1 MSWAAA
7 PARKADALIGALVEL
22 DCSEIMDDLALNRLA
37 REAQALM
44 KSDATGAR
52 IVLGGIAG
60 IEGDAAKVREHYGV
74 ALRLSARNGHVLA
87 NYATALTKVGRMDD
101 AFEAIMEVCE
111 RHPADASILREA
123 I

>member
-1 MSWAAA
+1 MSRAAA

-22 DCSEIMDDLALNRLA
+22 DRSEIMDDLALNRLA

-60 IEGDAAKVREHYGV
+60 IEGDGAKSPRT
-74 ALRLSARNGHVLA
+74 LRGRPPAFGKERPCARKLCHRA
-87 NYATALTKVGRMDD
+87 DQGR
-101 AFEAIMEVCE
+101 
-111 RHPADASILREA
+111 ADG
-123 I
+123 